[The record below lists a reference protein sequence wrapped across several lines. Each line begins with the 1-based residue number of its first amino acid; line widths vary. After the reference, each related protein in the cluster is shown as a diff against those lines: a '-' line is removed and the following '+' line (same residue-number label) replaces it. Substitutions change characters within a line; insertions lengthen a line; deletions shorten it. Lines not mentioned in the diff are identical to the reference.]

1 MKLTIWKLSLQTL
14 WIETASQA
22 ILLKHRLEVVSTVP
36 GEAARSIMARLF
48 TSSKMLILP
57 RNLSIDSTCKP
68 KQALWKMICQATTD
82 RDTLL
87 KQLIQVLNPTEV
99 WSHRARVRWTPWW
112 TVELS
117 REVSTWEAPW
127 WLTNF
132 SGSGTCSR
140 SSSVKSSS

>member
-22 ILLKHRLEVVSTVP
+22 MLLKHRLEVESTVP
-36 GEAARSIMARLF
+36 GEGARSIMGKLF
-48 TSSKMLILP
+48 TSSKMLILL
-57 RNLSIDSTCKP
+57 RNLSTDSICRP
-68 KQALWKMICQATTD
+68 KQAQWKMICLMKTD
-82 RDTLL
+82 KDTVL

-99 WSHRARVRWTPWW
+99 RSHRARVHWTPWW
-112 TVELS
+112 TAELS

-127 WLTNF
+127 WLTSS
-132 SGSGTCSR
+132 SGSGTCSH